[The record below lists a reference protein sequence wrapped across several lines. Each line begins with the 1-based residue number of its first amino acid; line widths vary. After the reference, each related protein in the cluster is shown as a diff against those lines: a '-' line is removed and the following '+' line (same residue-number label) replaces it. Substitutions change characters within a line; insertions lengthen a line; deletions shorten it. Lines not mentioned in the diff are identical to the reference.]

1 MVVSP
6 GLVPPAEE
14 REDVPERASEPKS
27 ESGAVSAARLDP
39 LFINLLASSRLS
51 GDAEAVARE

>member
-1 MVVSP
+1 MVSP

-39 LFINLLASSRLS
+39 VFIDLLASSRLS
-51 GDAEAVARE
+51 GDAEDVARE